1 MLGTPIS
8 RGTRPNKPKAAFQA
22 VELQELLMADA
33 RSGEVTPA
41 VRAQLARAW
50 VDLQEM
56 RLRLAMK
63 PAPKPIDVS
72 GLRKTRQKTSLAPE
86 APATPPVQ
94 KPPA

>member
-1 MLGTPIS
+1 MSTA
-8 RGTRPNKPKAAFQA
+8 RQQA

-33 RSGEVTPA
+33 RTETKGV
-41 VRAQLARAW
+41 VRAQIARAW

-72 GLRKTRQKTSLAPE
+72 TLKRKRQKPASLSE
-86 APATPPVQ
+86 DTPA
-94 KPPA
+94 